1 MRRIA
6 SQHSIPKSCNT
17 ACHCN
22 PKIPL
27 QSHMNFEGFCSSPR
41 HYFFN
46 FPITFGNPEILLQS
60 VWIAKN
66 ENWIATGLRNIKT
79 SNFGCSD
86 CTSTSMVQT
95 MSEHTLSRWL
105 QHCPALHWYWGHGHN
120 PPVILIDCARTI
132 WIVYDCE
139 NLRNR
144 DYEELPPDLVDCDRI
159 SMGYMPTIGPAIQKI
174 ASQSTKSGRN
184 RNSGYIG
191 KREDCGV
198 FGDEI
203 LVIFSSVQFLKLSP
217 WQQMNSLR

>member
-1 MRRIA
+1 MCGLVDRARIVSIPLQSHSFRNQPDCGGIALFLEILPQSGLVDCGLIGLCISNFHRRVKSMRRIA
-6 SQHSIPKSCNT
+6 SQHSIPKSCKT

-95 MSEHTLSRWL
+95 MSERTLS
-105 QHCPALHWYWGHGHN
+105 
-120 PPVILIDCARTI
+120 
-132 WIVYDCE
+132 
-139 NLRNR
+139 
-144 DYEELPPDLVDCDRI
+144 
-159 SMGYMPTIGPAIQKI
+159 S
-174 ASQSTKSGRN
+174 
-184 RNSGYIG
+184 
-191 KREDCGV
+191 
-198 FGDEI
+198 
-203 LVIFSSVQFLKLSP
+203 
-217 WQQMNSLR
+217 

>member
-1 MRRIA
+1 
-6 SQHSIPKSCNT
+6 
-17 ACHCN
+17 
-22 PKIPL
+22 
-27 QSHMNFEGFCSSPR
+27 MNFEGFCSSPR
-41 HYFFN
+41 HYLFN

-95 MSEHTLSRWL
+95 MSDHTLSRWL

-132 WIVYDCE
+132 WIAYDCE

-144 DYEELPPDLVDCDRI
+144 DCEELPPRFGGLRWDFNGLHAHNRLSNPKNRI
-159 SMGYMPTIGPAIQKI
+159 AIHQI
-174 ASQSTKSGRN
+174 RSQS
-184 RNSGYIG
+184 
-191 KREDCGV
+191 
-198 FGDEI
+198 
-203 LVIFSSVQFLKLSP
+203 
-217 WQQMNSLR
+217 

>member
-1 MRRIA
+1 MVNRARIASIPLQSHSSHNQPDCEGIALFLEIPPQSGLVDCGLIGLCISNFHRRVKSMRRIA

-79 SNFGCSD
+79 SNFGCF
-86 CTSTSMVQT
+86 
-95 MSEHTLSRWL
+95 
-105 QHCPALHWYWGHGHN
+105 
-120 PPVILIDCARTI
+120 DCASPLWFKPCLNTH
-132 WIVYDCE
+132 Y
-139 NLRNR
+139 
-144 DYEELPPDLVDCDRI
+144 PVDCSIVLLCIGIEATD
-159 SMGYMPTIGPAIQKI
+159 TI
-174 ASQSTKSGRN
+174 R
-184 RNSGYIG
+184 
-191 KREDCGV
+191 
-198 FGDEI
+198 
-203 LVIFSSVQFLKLSP
+203 L
-217 WQQMNSLR
+217 